1 MGGLAIRLGAGAE
14 PAHTARRRTS
24 DDLRSVIERAKRGDV
39 DAFARLVEVH
49 APQLHRLA
57 AAIVGADEAADA
69 TQEALLSAWRELPKL
84 RDVERF
90 EPWLRRIL
98 VNRCRKFLRGRSRRI
113 TPVALEPGLGHDP
126 VDPAPPVDSLIAEQS
141 AVDAV
146 FERLSPEQR
155 ALVCLHYTMDLS
167 IRESAAVLGIRTG
180 TAKSRLNKALAALR
194 AALDP
199 EVER

>member
-1 MGGLAIRLGAGAE
+1 MGGFVVSLGHKPASALTERRNRLEAE
-14 PAHTARRRTS
+14 IAR
-24 DDLRSVIERAKRGDV
+24 AQAGDV
-39 DAFARLVEVH
+39 EAFAALVDRH
-49 APQLHRLA
+49 APTLHRLA
-57 AAIVGADEAADA
+57 SAIVGADDAEDA

-113 TPVALEPGLGHDP
+113 SPVSF
-126 VDPAPPVDSLIAEQS
+126 DPARGHEPIDPGQLVDARIAEQS
-141 AVDAV
+141 ALDAV
-146 FERLSPEQR
+146 FEQLSPDQR
-155 ALVCLHYTMDLS
+155 VLLALHYTMDLS
-167 IRESAAVLGIRTG
+167 IRESAEALGIRNG

-199 EVER
+199 EVHS